1 MSIIL
6 CWKAS
11 VWKALFLCG
20 RHGSETEASGCW
32 DVTMA
37 DSLALIIYVAGQMED
52 LFSEEVSLHA
62 GFAQ

>member
-6 CWKAS
+6 CWKVS
-11 VWKALFLCG
+11 VWKALVLCG
-20 RHGSETEASGCW
+20 RNGTETEASGCW

-37 DSLALIIYVAGQMED
+37 CSLALIIYVAGQMED
-52 LFSEEVSLHA
+52 LFSEDVLLHA